1 MREFFLSL
9 PGIGV
14 LWLTGINLITFLVF
28 GLDKAKAKRQ
38 GARRIP
44 ERTLFTLAVVG
55 GSVGAL
61 LGMRVWHHKTL
72 HRTFRLGIPL
82 ILLAQVLL
90 PAGAYLYWN
99 IFR

>member
-1 MREFFLSL
+1 MQEFLTSPL
-9 PGIGV
+9 GLLV
-14 LWLTGINLITFLVF
+14 LWLSAINVITFFTF
-28 GLDKAKAKRQ
+28 GLDKAKAKQR

-44 ERTLFTLAVVG
+44 EKTLFALAIAG

-72 HRTFRLGIPL
+72 HNSFRLGIPL

-90 PAGAYLYWN
+90 PIGLYLLL
-99 IFR
+99 R

>member
-1 MREFFLSL
+1 MREFLTSPL
-9 PGIGV
+9 GLLV
-14 LWLTGINLITFLVF
+14 LWLSAINVITFFTF
-28 GLDKAKAKRQ
+28 GLDKAKAKQR

-44 ERTLFTLAVVG
+44 EKTLFALAIAG

-72 HRTFRLGIPL
+72 HNSFRLGIPL

-90 PAGAYLYWN
+90 PGGLYLLL
-99 IFR
+99 R